1 MLIENG
7 LAWPRWTEGS
17 DLGGRLLV
25 SASSCSVTMH
35 LFLRVHKRKDTS
47 GCVLSC
53 SLSRLHLF
61 LPRWEKPSQ

>member
-7 LAWPRWTEGS
+7 LAWPWWTEGS

-35 LFLRVHKRKDTS
+35 LFLQVDKKKILLAAYCPAACP
-47 GCVLSC
+47 GFIC
-53 SLSRLHLF
+53 SF
-61 LPRWEKPSQ
+61 